1 MSYCIVI
8 THCLFPC
15 TCNNKKLRFCPQT
28 LSSHNKLIWQDKT
41 RTKLWQGWGVHN
53 RSNFLPGLPKDGGG
67 RTPLL
72 HDCHSSKDHSIT
84 TKQPCLCNILTEFPL
99 PPLQWLKVVSEVIFF
114 ISFHSFV
121 KVFLELCFND
131 LRCPL
136 RCCDSNT
143 SLVMMRECI
152 ICRTKGLH
160 LSVNQGEGILWLQ
173 LATLLAAKLK
183 SINSKFHHEELTR
196 LTSQIDHLKKRF
208 QSIHVILLAQS
219 CSKTFAVKFPK
230 KSDILPHPKL
240 IELCEF
246 SLSHATSSETVV
258 RGPFWAQSH
267 AFLMCVPKS
276 ILHLLLMSNHFTILC
291 FSNVFPHPLQYCA
304 FTVASS
310 ITVT

>member
-143 SLVMMRECI
+143 SLVMMMECI

-173 LATLLAAKLK
+173 LATLLAAKLNIHQLK
-183 SINSKFHHEELTR
+183 VSSWGADAADLTDWSPEEE
-196 LTSQIDHLKKRF
+196 I
-208 QSIHVILLAQS
+208 SIHPCYTSSPIVLKNI
-219 CSKTFAVKFPK
+219 CSKISK
-230 KSDILPHPKL
+230 KK
-240 IELCEF
+240 
-246 SLSHATSSETVV
+246 
-258 RGPFWAQSH
+258 WY
-267 AFLMCVPKS
+267 
-276 ILHLLLMSNHFTILC
+276 FTTPEIDWTLR
-291 FSNVFPHPLQYCA
+291 V
-304 FTVASS
+304 FTVSCNK
-310 ITVT
+310 